1 MRDVLVKV
9 AIILNPISGTGG
21 RPHLIERKIA
31 RAQRAVE
38 AAGVEGVVLVT
49 EAPDHAPELARRA
62 VAAGATL
69 VVVWGG
75 DGTINQ
81 VASQLAFH
89 DVTLAVIPSGSG
101 NGLARELTIPCDT
114 DRAFAVAFGR
124 HERVIDA
131 GEIGGRL
138 FFNVAGVGLDA
149 EVAHQFAINGLAR
162 RGFAR
167 YVEISAR
174 QLFSYQPREY
184 SITADGMSIETTAL
198 VIALANGR
206 QYGNGAII
214 APGARLDDG
223 TLELVVIAGRSAF
236 TAIAQ
241 MPMLFSGRIAQ
252 LPGVTI
258 MPVREVSIAAARGV
272 VYHVDGEPCVGAESL
287 RATIRP
293 HALRVRVPSA
303 L

>member
-1 MRDVLVKV
+1 MVLKV
-9 AIILNPISGTGG
+9 AIILNPVSGTGG

-31 RAQRAVE
+31 LAHRAVQ
-38 AAGVEGVVLVT
+38 AAGVEGAVLVT
-49 EAPDHAPELARRA
+49 EAPDHAPVLARRA
-62 VAAGATL
+62 IADGAT
-69 VVVWGG
+69 VVVAWGG

-81 VASQLAFH
+81 VASELAFR

-101 NGLARELTIPCDT
+101 NGLARELTIPCDA
-114 DRAFAVAFGR
+114 DRAFAVAFGG

-131 GEIGGRL
+131 GEINGRL

-167 YVEISAR
+167 YIEIAAR
-174 QLFSYQPREY
+174 QLFSYEPREY
-184 SITADGMSIETTAL
+184 SITADGVSIQTRAL

-223 TLELVVIAGRSAF
+223 TLELVVIEGRSAF

-241 MPMLFSGRIAQ
+241 MPVLLSGRIAQ

-258 MPVREVSIAAARGV
+258 MPVRDVSITAAHGA
-272 VYHVDGEPCVGAESL
+272 VYHVDGEPCIGERSL
-287 RATIRP
+287 HVRIRP
-293 HALRVRVPSA
+293 QALRVRVPSA